1 MELLSRGFDI
11 LFHIDIHLS
20 AIITSYGPW
29 VYGLL
34 FLIIFCETGLVVTPF
49 LPGDSLL
56 FAVGAFASKGMLCP
70 WTIFILLVV
79 AAIAGD
85 SVNYWIGA
93 TFGVRAF
100 GRANARVLN
109 ANALERTHA
118 FYEKYGGKTIVLAR
132 FVPIIRT
139 FAPFVAGIGKMR
151 YSSFFRYNV
160 VGGVVWVS
168 FFIFLGYFFG
178 NLPVVQENFSLA
190 IIAVIIISL
199 LPAIGEAVRHRREQ
213 EKV

>member
-34 FLIIFCETGLVVTPF
+34 FLIIFCETGLVVIPF
-49 LPGDSLL
+49 FPEILFFLL
-56 FAVGAFASKGMLCP
+56 WEPFASKGMLCP
-70 WTIFILLVV
+70 WTTFILLV

-93 TFGVRAF
+93 TFRVRALE
-100 GRANARVLN
+100 RANARVLN

-118 FYEKYGGKTIVLAR
+118 F
-132 FVPIIRT
+132 
-139 FAPFVAGIGKMR
+139 
-151 YSSFFRYNV
+151 
-160 VGGVVWVS
+160 
-168 FFIFLGYFFG
+168 
-178 NLPVVQENFSLA
+178 
-190 IIAVIIISL
+190 
-199 LPAIGEAVRHRREQ
+199 
-213 EKV
+213 